1 MEWHEEE
8 EALTSASITDEQLA
22 VLAGTTDIARAT
34 HLQLTVDSACV
45 PLGTVGERMPE
56 LQHLKLSGSALP
68 SIRELGT
75 SLRQLQAG
83 GGCLKG
89 L

>member
-34 HLQLTVDSACV
+34 HLQLTVDSVRLQSAQLHPRLEGMALAEPCAHS
-45 PLGTVGERMPE
+45 PL
-56 LQHLKLSGSALP
+56 
-68 SIRELGT
+68 
-75 SLRQLQAG
+75 
-83 GGCLKG
+83 
-89 L
+89 